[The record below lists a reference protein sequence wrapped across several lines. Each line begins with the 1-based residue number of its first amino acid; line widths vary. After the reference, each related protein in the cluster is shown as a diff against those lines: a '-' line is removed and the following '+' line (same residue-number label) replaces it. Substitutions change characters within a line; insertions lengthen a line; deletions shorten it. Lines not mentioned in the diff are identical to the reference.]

1 MMQVFNSPAEFRQQ
15 HEACV
20 ATIGKYD
27 GMHLGHQ
34 EILRRLKVSSQAT
47 GLPSVVMLSE
57 PHPEEFFTP
66 DKAPPRLQLFDE
78 KVAWLE
84 KAGIDAV
91 LCLHFDDSLR
101 CMQAEDFIRDILV
114 DGLNVHTLVVGDD
127 FAFGQG
133 RRGDV
138 NLLRHYGQQAGFT
151 VEDVG
156 PQIVGGERVSSTL
169 VREYLSTGQCE
180 KATTLLGRPYSI
192 SGPVETGRRLGR
204 QLGFP
209 TANIALGGRK
219 LPLNG
224 VFPVEVESDGR
235 RLPGVANA
243 GYRPTVDDS
252 LQPSLEVHLLDH
264 EENFY
269 ERQLCLYFLHRL
281 RQEEKFPDL
290 TSLQRQIANDVQLA
304 RDYFAQHPSGVI
316 L

>member
-1 MMQVFNSPAEFRQQ
+1 MQVFHSPADLRRQ

-34 EILRRLKVSSQAT
+34 EILRRLRNRSRET

-66 DKAPPRLQLFDE
+66 DSAPPRLQVFDE

-84 KAGIDAV
+84 SAGFDAV
-91 LCLHFDDSLR
+91 LCLHFNEALR
-101 CMQAEDFIRDILV
+101 AMQAEDFIRGLLIE
-114 DGLNVHTLVVGDD
+114 GLNVRSLVVGDD

-138 NLLRHYGQQAGFT
+138 SLLKRYGEQAGFT
-151 VEDVG
+151 VEDVA

-169 VREYLSTGQCE
+169 VREYLAAGHCE

-192 SGPVETGRRLGR
+192 SGQVEAGRQLGR
-204 QLGFP
+204 ELGFP

-219 LPLNG
+219 LPLTG
-224 VFPVEVESDGR
+224 VFTVEVAFDGR

-252 LQPSLEVHLLDH
+252 LKPSLEVHLLDH
-264 EENFY
+264 EEDLY
-269 ERQLCLYFLHRL
+269 GRELCLFCLHRL
-281 RQEEKFPDL
+281 RAEEKFPDL
-290 TSLQRQIANDVQLA
+290 DTLKRQIVSDVRLA
-304 RDYFAQHPSGVI
+304 RDYFEQHPSGVSV
-316 L
+316 